1 MEDEVLLNILSIM
14 KKGNTV
20 HEFLVSS
27 IYFPIDPGYSVGGGG
42 RKKKSHM
49 CRYSE
54 LYFIEKSLYDKQYES
69 FSGP

>member
-42 RKKKSHM
+42 RKKKKSYVQIFRIVSH
-49 CRYSE
+49 
-54 LYFIEKSLYDKQYES
+54 
-69 FSGP
+69 